1 MTYKLRNVGVVAVG
15 LFADNPIP
23 LETTNGRAGL
33 FKGGGWYLL
42 GIQSLS
48 ALCLTCWGI
57 CSTFLLLWIIDK
69 IIPVRMDPSEEILGA
84 DLMEHRIRH
93 SQIGLSRAISAL
105 APISVDLK
113 EVTGISS
120 IGANP
125 GHNKIVNEMREA
137 DDKLSYWHSI
147 YEKAAAK
154 VTGNISEDTK
164 MEKSNLVNRAK
175 TKLGNNLK
183 VGHLNGTYTK
193 KNDIQSVSANVD
205 SDADGPAFAWV
216 D

>member
-1 MTYKLRNVGVVAVG
+1 MAVG

-23 LETTNGRAGL
+23 LETTSGRAGL

-57 CSTFLLLWIIDK
+57 CSTFLLLWMIDK
-69 IIPVRMDPSEEILGA
+69 IIPVRMDANEEILGA

-105 APISVDLK
+105 SPISVDLK
-113 EVTGISS
+113 EVTGISQ
-120 IGANP
+120 IGVNP
-125 GHNKIVNEMREA
+125 MHDKIVTKMNEAE
-137 DDKLSYWHSI
+137 DKISYWHSI
-147 YEKAAAK
+147 YDKTANRM
-154 VTGNISEDTK
+154 TGNVLDDGK
-164 MEKSNLVNRAK
+164 NEKNNLVNRAK

-183 VGHLNGTYTK
+183 IGHLNKTYTK
-193 KNDIQSVSANVD
+193 KTEMSSVSAAID
-205 SDADGPAFAWV
+205 SETEGPAFAWV